1 MMKKRYVLWLCMVF
15 MAFIVSCNGKTLP
28 SDRIVDENKTKGSMD
43 STNHSSLVSKKE
55 NPYQFMMD
63 GKLYVDTGETEES
76 VKCGVM
82 DKKLSFKNLIPRNL
96 IPSKDGEANFK
107 SKFGGAQYGL
117 RDNRMVAYVD
127 DKWHIFAYNENNL
140 DGVSMK
146 VTDATSTN
154 ARVSFHNQL
163 RKEFIF
169 GTWFLIENY
178 NPETGTWIPIPEYC
192 EYVAFEDI
200 AYILKA
206 AAETEHVVE
215 FEWRYGELEPGT
227 YRLVKDVIDSTL
239 SDGYDKYWLTAE
251 FVVE

>member
-1 MMKKRYVLWLCMVF
+1 MKKGYVLLVCVVL
-15 MAFIVSCNGKTLP
+15 MAFIVSCNRKNIS
-28 SDRIVDENKTKGSMD
+28 SDESVDEI
-43 STNHSSLVSKKE
+43 
-55 NPYQFMMD
+55 PYQFVLD

-82 DKKLSFKNLIPRNL
+82 DKKLSFNNVIPRNL
-96 IPSKDGEANFK
+96 IPTKDGEANFK

-146 VTDATSTN
+146 VTEASP
-154 ARVSFHNQL
+154 VSLKVRFHNQL

-178 NPETGTWIPIPEYC
+178 NPETGTWSPIPEYC

-206 AAETEHVVE
+206 AATTEHVVE

-227 YRLVKDVIDSTL
+227 YRLVKDVIDSNL
-239 SDGYDKYWLTAE
+239 SAGYDKYWLTAE
-251 FVVE
+251 FTVE